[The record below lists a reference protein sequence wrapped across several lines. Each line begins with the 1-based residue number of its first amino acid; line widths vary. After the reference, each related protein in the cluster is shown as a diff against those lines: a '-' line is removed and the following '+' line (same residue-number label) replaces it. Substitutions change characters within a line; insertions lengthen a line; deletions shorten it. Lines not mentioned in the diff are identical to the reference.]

1 MVRDLSTFQV
11 IPVCPQHFSKCRTV
25 CYYNFNFYFELYII
39 RDFDDDKRMQS
50 GGWVKKKKVARK
62 QMRSRFPFGQTLSK
76 PSIYNPLL
84 RATRGRLSS
93 FSFELPQ
100 GLATP
105 AALASFVY

>member
-50 GGWVKKKKVARK
+50 GGWVKKKSGEKTNEVT
-62 QMRSRFPFGQTLSK
+62 FPVWS
-76 PSIYNPLL
+76 NPFK
-84 RATRGRLSS
+84 TVDI
-93 FSFELPQ
+93 Q
-100 GLATP
+100 P
-105 AALASFVY
+105 AATGNPGPAQQLLF